1 MHEQARGEKVLKPA
15 ELTIYAVL
23 YFRHKLQKGFLSRD
37 QAPKEEEMQ
46 QMSDYFTSLEG
57 YKDLEGNIVKGT
69 KIHKVLKAIIR
80 INHIPKDAD
89 LKFKQRSADLLDI
102 WQKTITADEE
112 AQVDKGS
119 AKDATTTN
127 GVAKNEKSDE
137 KEVAIEDAP
146 AGATIES
153 MDRKDEDAK
162 AERTKGV
169 SEAPVEDNVSADD
182 AEDVADVSMADAKD
196 DVEADITLETSAQDD
211 AEDAAAAAPEIETS
225 S

>member
-1 MHEQARGEKVLKPA
+1 LNPA
-15 ELTIYAVL
+15 KLTIFAVL

-57 YKDLEGNIVKGT
+57 YKDLEGNIVKRT

-102 WQKTITADEE
+102 WQKTITAEEE
-112 AQVDKGS
+112 AQVDEGS
-119 AKDATTTN
+119 MKDATTTN
-127 GVAKNEKSDE
+127 GVAKNEKSNDE
-137 KEVAIEDAP
+137 KEVATEDAP
-146 AGATIES
+146 TGTTNETT
-153 MDRKDEDAK
+153 DGKDKNTKAK
-162 AERTKGV
+162 QTKRV
-169 SEAPVEDNVSADD
+169 SEAPIEDTVSADE

-196 DVEADITLETSAQDD
+196 DVEADITLETRAQDD